1 MNIKRLIKR
10 LLIRSYGFLKKDCK
24 GKVIYYH
31 DISKKYTNQGT
42 PLNLF
47 IKQMNILKESGYKVV
62 PNLPSSDNE
71 IMICF
76 DDGWKGLWDNRQY
89 FIDNNI
95 FPTVFLIVDYIGKDG
110 YLSKNEILELQSC
123 GFKFQGHTF
132 SHKNVTEVTGD
143 DLNHELI
150 YSRIELSKILGK
162 TVNEF
167 CFPRGE
173 YSDTLVD
180 IALSNGY
187 DRVFICTPGNV
198 NANTSIINRN
208 LVQDCPPIEFK
219 AILKGGLELFSK
231 SAEKL
236 HHK

>member
-1 MNIKRLIKR
+1 MKG
-10 LLIRSYGFLKKDCK
+10 LLIRLYGCLKQDSK

-31 DISKKYTNQGT
+31 DISKAYTYQGT

-47 IKQMNILKESGYKVV
+47 MKQMEILKESGFRVV
-62 PNLPSSDNE
+62 PHLPNKDNE

-76 DDGWKGLWDNRQY
+76 DDGWKGIWDNRQ
-89 FIDNNI
+89 FFFDNKI
-95 FPTVFLIVDYIGKDG
+95 FPTVFLIVDFIGKDG
-110 YLSKNEILELQSC
+110 YLSLNEILELQSH
-123 GFKFQGHTF
+123 GFRFQGHTY
-132 SHKNVTEVTGD
+132 SHRNVTEATGEE
-143 DLNHELI
+143 LNRELI
-150 YSRIELSKILGK
+150 YSRIELSRILNK

-173 YSDTLVD
+173 YSDMLVN

-198 NANTSIINRN
+198 SANTSIVKRN
-208 LVQDCPPIEFK
+208 LVQDCQPSEFK